1 MRLLAQFVGV
11 LLLVGF
17 VGAYFW
23 WIVAALAAVA
33 LVYFARRWW
42 LAHRRRVAE
51 REAEHAAIAARA
63 DQQHAWVLAGDDR
76 GVCGAYPPAVTGFRR
91 WHRFGGGSARD
102 IFAEF
107 GLAERE
113 FFSSNTR
120 VASDRALRGCQ

>member
-1 MRLLAQFVGV
+1 MRLLAQLVGV
-11 LLLVGF
+11 LLVVGL

-42 LAHRRRVAE
+42 LAHRQRVAE

-76 GVCGAYPPAVTGFRR
+76 GVCGAYPPAIT
-91 WHRFGGGSARD
+91 
-102 IFAEF
+102 
-107 GLAERE
+107 
-113 FFSSNTR
+113 
-120 VASDRALRGCQ
+120 